1 MIERFSQIKSIDAG
15 ATFGK
20 FSFYYNYKY
29 YVISNNG
36 REVVIFPGD
45 KDGNITDYTESE
57 EFQLKNAGKI
67 YCELYLKHG

>member
-20 FSFYYNYKY
+20 FSFVYNYKR

-36 REVVIFPGD
+36 KEVVIFPGD
-45 KDGNITDYTESE
+45 EDGNITDYTESE
-57 EFQLKNAGKI
+57 EFLFKDAGKI